1 MKILE
6 NQNSRNQ
13 PAFACN
19 QNGRILEWNEGA
31 ERFLGHRSSN
41 MIGRHCFEVLEG
53 RDVFGNRFCHERCA
67 IRSMIRRREPI
78 NHWQLNYRTASGERI
93 DVRVSAVLVN
103 GGKGAECVV
112 VHVLEPAQTTGDEF
126 GPGIATEPAGRLARE
141 DSADTGAETV
151 ELTTREREILRML
164 ASGSSTSE
172 LADRLYISPH
182 TARTHVR
189 NILRKLNAH
198 SRLEAV
204 SRAIHERLL

>member
-6 NQNSRNQ
+6 NQSSKNQ

-19 QNGRILEWNEGA
+19 QNGRIVDWNEDA
-31 ERFLGHRSSN
+31 EQILGHASAD
-41 MIGRHCFEVLEG
+41 MIGRHCFEVLDG

-93 DVRVSAVLVN
+93 DVAVSAVLVN

-112 VHVLEPAQTTGDEF
+112 VHVLEAVEATGDESA
-126 GPGIATEPAGRLARE
+126 PGTADEPAGSLAIE
-141 DSADTGAETV
+141 DAGDARAEPV
-151 ELTTREREILRML
+151 ELTTRERQILRML
-164 ASGSSTSE
+164 ADGSNTSE
-172 LADRLYISPH
+172 IVDRLYISSD
-182 TARTHVR
+182 TVRTHIR
-189 NILRKLNAH
+189 NILHKLNAH

-204 SRAIHERLL
+204 SRAIRKRLL